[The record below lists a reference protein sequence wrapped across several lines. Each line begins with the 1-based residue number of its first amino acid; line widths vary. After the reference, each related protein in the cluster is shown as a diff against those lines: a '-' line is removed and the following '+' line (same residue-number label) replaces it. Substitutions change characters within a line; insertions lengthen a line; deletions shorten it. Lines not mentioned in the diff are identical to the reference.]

1 MSVLAIRISL
11 RSPLCECIAI
21 YKSIQNGNTRHTKYK
36 EVWAIRTSLRVPL
49 CVLTVTSSW
58 ICVDTYLVYKC
69 RYIDSK
75 LLLAIQNVL
84 FNANVTR
91 HVKKRNA
98 KLRLDL
104 RVPCVCLT
112 MCVCVCISKKCHQE
126 LENALYY
133 RFRSAPAMQS

>member
-1 MSVLAIRISL
+1 MNTSQYRKQ
-11 RSPLCECIAI
+11 
-21 YKSIQNGNTRHTKYK
+21 YKVEIQDTKYK

-75 LLLAIQNVL
+75 LLLAIQSVV
-84 FNANVTR
+84 FNAKCNT
-91 HVKKRNA
+91 KCEWKC
-98 KLRLDL
+98 KTQTSLRG
-104 RVPCVCLT
+104 T
-112 MCVCVCISKKCHQE
+112 MCVSYHVCVCVSKKCHQE

-133 RFRSAPAMQS
+133 IDLDLHQQCKAKN